1 MGLSRPHTR
10 DMATITPALDVPFS
24 SSPDPTALHVTP
36 ALKATIHKVQYTI
49 AARQGLALI
58 LGDYGLG
65 KSTLLRY
72 IFARVS
78 ALPDNDATFIPT
90 PSFRSSFTMLQKIC
104 ADYGIPPARSEL
116 AQQEAFER
124 FLLQQFEAGKNVV
137 IFIDEAQRLKPDQ
150 LELVRTMLNFEDTR
164 GKLVQLIL
172 AGQLELRDRLLRKRH
187 RALSSRVF
195 APAVIGPLEFSEM
208 ICMLRGRCELHQV
221 QWPFDGDQ
229 SLRILYDA
237 SGGVP
242 RTVLKAC
249 QMAYGLMVER
259 GDRHIQHGTMSEIID
274 DLKVLDDG
282 AE

>member
-1 MGLSRPHTR
+1 
-10 DMATITPALDVPFS
+10 MATTITAPAREVPFS
-24 SSPDPTALHVTP
+24 SSPDPTALYVTP
-36 ALKATIHKVQYTI
+36 ALKAAIHKVCYTI
-49 AARQGLALI
+49 DTRQGLALI

-78 ALPDNDATFIPT
+78 ALPHNNATFIPT
-90 PSFRSSFTMLQKIC
+90 PSFRSSFAMLQKIC
-104 ADYGIPPARSEL
+104 ADFEIPPARSEL

-124 FLLQQFEAGKNVV
+124 FLMEQFEAGKNTV
-137 IFIDEAQRLKPDQ
+137 IFIDEAQRLKPNQ
-150 LELVRTMLNFEDTR
+150 LELVRAMLNFETNT
-164 GKLVQLIL
+164 GKLAQLIL

-187 RALSSRVF
+187 RALASRVF
-195 APAVIGPLEFSEM
+195 APAVVGPLEFSEM
-208 ICMLRGRCELHQV
+208 VCMLRGRCELHQV

-242 RTVLKAC
+242 RTILKAC
-249 QMAYGLMVER
+249 QMAFGLMIEQSDHYIR
-259 GDRHIQHGTMSEIID
+259 QQIMQQILD